1 MINLTG
7 AIYQLYPQ
15 VTSTVGMIAYD
26 NNGNEVLYDLTL
38 VTEQAQKTECK
49 QQASQLLYATDWTT
63 IPDVANSA
71 NNPFL
76 INQAEF
82 IVYRNII
89 RNLAVNPVIDP
100 VFPDVP
106 TPAWSS

>member
-1 MINLTG
+1 MIDLIS
-7 AIYQLYPQ
+7 AIYKLYPQ
-15 VTSTVGMIAYD
+15 VTHTSGNIAYD
-26 NNGNEVLYDLTL
+26 AEENEVPYDLTL

-76 INQAEF
+76 INQA
-82 IVYRNII
+82 
-89 RNLAVNPVIDP
+89 
-100 VFPDVP
+100 
-106 TPAWSS
+106 